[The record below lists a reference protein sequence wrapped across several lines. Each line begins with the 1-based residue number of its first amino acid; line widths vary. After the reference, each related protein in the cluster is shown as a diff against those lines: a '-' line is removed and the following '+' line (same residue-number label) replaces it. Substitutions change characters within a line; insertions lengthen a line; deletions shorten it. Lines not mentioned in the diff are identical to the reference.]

1 MPTKI
6 RWALV
11 GASTIADE
19 WMVNAIRTQPDGT
32 IEAVVSG
39 SAERAREFAD
49 KHGIARLSTNLDE
62 ILADRDIVAVYI
74 SSTNE
79 KHLPQVLAA
88 AAAGKHVLCEKP
100 LALSETDASQMIE
113 ACAAHQVVLATNHH
127 LRCAA
132 THRRMRDLI
141 RSGAVGTPLYVRV
154 FHAVSL
160 PPHLRGWRIE
170 RPDAGG
176 GVIFDISVHDADT
189 LRFLLDAEP
198 VEVSAM
204 TSSGSMG
211 SAGLA
216 DGVMGIIRF
225 SNGVLAQ
232 IHDAF
237 NVPYASTGLEI
248 HGTEGSLIARD
259 VMTQRPVGAIELR
272 SAKGLEIV
280 EVVHQDLYIT
290 AVAQFHRAVV
300 LGEDPAATGPDG
312 YRSLATA
319 LALQESASTGAHVT
333 VSPQFT
339 R

>member
-1 MPTKI
+1 MATNI

-19 WMVNAIRTQPDGT
+19 WMVNAIRSQPDGT

-39 SAERAREFAD
+39 SAGRAREFAD
-49 KHGIARLSTNLDE
+49 KHQISKPTTGLDE
-62 ILADRDIVAVYI
+62 ILADRDIDAVYI

-100 LALSETDASQMIE
+100 LALSEAEAHQMIE
-113 ACAAHQVVLATNHH
+113 VCAAHQVVLGTNHH

-132 THRRMRDLI
+132 THRRLRELI

-176 GVIFDISVHDADT
+176 GVVLDISVHDADT
-189 LRFLLDAEP
+189 LRFILDAEP

-204 TSSGSMG
+204 TSAGSMG
-211 SAGLA
+211 TRGLA

-237 NVPYASTGLEI
+237 TVPYAPTGLEV

-259 VMTQRPVGAIELR
+259 VMTQRAVGEIELR
-272 SAKGLEIV
+272 SAAGFEII
-280 EVVHQDLYIT
+280 EVVHQDLYVT
-290 AVAQFHRAVV
+290 AVAQFHRAVL
-300 LGEDPAATGPDG
+300 LGEDPAATGRDG
-312 YRSLATA
+312 YRSLVTA
-319 LALQESASTGAHVT
+319 LALEESASTGAHVA
-333 VSPQFT
+333 VPQQFA

>member
-1 MPTKI
+1 MTSKI
-6 RWALV
+6 RWALI

-19 WMVNAIRTQPDGT
+19 WMVNAIRSQPDGT

-39 SAERAREFAD
+39 SAGRAREFAD
-49 KHGIARLSTNLDE
+49 KHRISKSSTSLDE
-62 ILADRDIVAVYI
+62 ILADRDIDAVYI

-100 LALSETDASQMIE
+100 LALSEADASQMIE
-113 ACAAHQVVLATNHH
+113 ACAAHQVVLGTNHH

-132 THRRMRDLI
+132 THRRLRELI
-141 RSGAVGTPLYVRV
+141 RSGALGSLLYVRV

-176 GVIFDISVHDADT
+176 GVVLDISVHDADT
-189 LRFLLDAEP
+189 LRFILDAEP

-211 SAGLA
+211 TQGLA

-237 NVPYASTGLEI
+237 TVPYAPTGLEV

-259 VMTQRPVGAIELR
+259 VMTQRAVGEIELR
-272 SAKGLEIV
+272 SAAGFEII
-280 EVVHQDLYIT
+280 EVVHQDLYVT
-290 AVAQFHRAVV
+290 AVAQFHRAVL
-300 LGEDPAATGPDG
+300 LGEDPAATGRDG
-312 YRSLATA
+312 YRSLVTA
-319 LALQESASTGAHVT
+319 LALQESASTGAHVA
-333 VSPQFT
+333 VPQQFA